1 MTERL
6 AYLDPAG
13 GLSGDIFIAAMIAA
27 GVDPRELEAVLK
39 KLDLGPWKLEQEEV
53 RVFGLNALRI
63 NFRTDPSPRP
73 TGPTPI
79 SGTKSSARPICR
91 TGSRSSALAAFEALA
106 RAEAQA
112 HGVEVE
118 KVHFHEVGADD
129 SILDLVGAAACL
141 HLAGISRL
149 ESAPVPLSRGVGRA
163 GHGLLPLPAPATLA
177 LLKGKPVRGT
187 GSPTEL
193 VTPTGAA
200 ILSWADSFGEMP
212 GLVLEAVGTGVGQRT
227 PELGLTRICL
237 GRALEESSPDL
248 GRSEKTVVLT
258 TSIDDMNPEF
268 YGPLVKKLL
277 DEGALDATL
286 ESVQMKK
293 NRPGTRLEVL
303 APPELADALAAII
316 LEESTTLG
324 IRWRVENRYC
334 LDRTP
339 GAVEVEGL
347 EVGGKWITR
356 PSGRKEFRPEFED
369 CLGVSISLDKPI
381 NMVYN
386 QALSDAKEE

>member
-63 NFRTDPSPRP
+63 NFRTDPSPPHR
-73 TGPTPI
+73 TYAHIRDEIIGPADLPDRV
-79 SGTKSSARPICR
+79 KA
-91 TGSRSSALAAFEALA
+91 SALAAFEALA

-339 GAVEVEGL
+339 GAVKVEGL

-386 QALSDAKEE
+386 QALSEAKEE